1 MILGLA
7 RILGR
12 HVIDHAVGERR
23 HKLAVGHIVGKIRPT
38 EEVPATTGAAHVGDA
53 PHHAL
58 DAIGAA
64 RNINAQAALEPRL
77 GHRIVRVVRIRILQS
92 RKLSRIGVISTLE
105 GLLYNTAQLGKL
117 VVLVHGIARV
127 GNLAAAINR
136 ILEHAVLG
144 RIVVVNL
151 LHKRN
156 ERPTTVELVIAQ
168 RVVAVTIRKA
178 LVIVAMALVLGKVLH
193 LGSHVD
199 KRNALDRPQHAREG
213 LLGVKALIDI
223 GGIRGNARRGLLGSG
238 GCRCG
243 NGAKRKRQRQAR
255 DNSRMLGLHKILPA
269 LV

>member
-1 MILGLA
+1 MILGLT
-7 RILGR
+7 RKLSGDI
-12 HVIDHAVGERR
+12 VDHTIGERR
-23 HKLAVGHIVGKIRPT
+23 HKLAVGHIVGKIRPA
-38 EEVPATTGAAHVGDA
+38 EKVPAATSAAHVGNA

-64 RNINAQAALEPRL
+64 RNINTQAALEPRL

-105 GLLYNTAQLGKL
+105 GLLCNTAQLGKL
-117 VVLVHGIARV
+117 AVLVHGIARI

-136 ILEHAVLG
+136 ILEHAVFFG
-144 RIVVVNL
+144 VVVVGL

-156 ERPTTVELVIAQ
+156 ERPTTVELVITQ

-178 LVIVAMALVLGKVLH
+178 LVIVAMALIFGEVLH

-238 GCRCG
+238 GCRRG